1 MKDTF
6 VFYRSFIESVE
17 NLSDI
22 EQLRWL
28 KIIINY
34 SLDDTEPDLKGL
46 ELSFWT
52 QLKFS
57 IDRAQN
63 RYNASV
69 ENGKKGGRPK
79 KTQENLTE
87 PDETKNNLTKP
98 NKTKNNLKEPN
109 HNLNKDKDK
118 DKDKDIDKNK
128 DIDKVISKRTTRENF
143 NIEKFYNSNLIE
155 IHHIMDTLKIS
166 KEEAIDIHKDVID
179 SMSSVFN

>member
-1 MKDTF
+1 MD
-6 VFYRSFIESVE
+6 
-17 NLSDI
+17 N
-22 EQLRWL
+22 Q
-28 KIIINY
+28 
-34 SLDDTEPDLKGL
+34 EPKLKGL

-87 PDETKNNLTKP
+87 PDETKNNL
-98 NKTKNNLKEPN
+98 KEPN
-109 HNLNKDKDK
+109 HNLNKDK

-128 DIDKVISKRTTRENF
+128 DIDKVISKRTTGDNF
-143 NIEKFYNSNLIE
+143 DIEKFYNSNLHE
-155 IHHIMDTLKIS
+155 IHHIMDTLKLS
-166 KEEAIDIHKDVID
+166 KQEAIEIHKDVID